1 MRHLVQ
7 LGLFGCLGFMVA
19 CQADRSGTNYD
30 VTSEV
35 AIDPDFK
42 SACAKEIDAQ
52 MTAPSSPEITYQ
64 NMTDEDGMKATVS
77 LKNSTDGSVT
87 TLEFLCIPD
96 GDGEAIAE
104 LISD

>member
-64 NMTDEDGMKATVS
+64 NMTAVPDQNAIIWIRRLQIWQSPDHGTSEF
-77 LKNSTDGSVT
+77 TD
-87 TLEFLCIPD
+87 F
-96 GDGEAIAE
+96 
-104 LISD
+104 SDKLVHA